1 MTQAIEHPL
10 ISATRQLDEVSK
22 HLAETMTALD
32 HELSNRDIELDPAGY
47 FLIYLDSDRH
57 LICAAHYSNNIN
69 DQGEAIDPETGEP
82 IPCDRP
88 SQRQPTKIYTGRT
101 AKEIG
106 IAITE
111 TANPCPLTRFEHAL
125 YLGREFVRAE
135 IALLTDQPYL
145 QD

>member
-1 MTQAIEHPL
+1 MAQAIEHPFT
-10 ISATRQLDEVSK
+10 SATRPLDGVSQDHAK
-22 HLAETMTALD
+22 TMATTD
-32 HELSNRDIELDPAGY
+32 QELSNRYIELDPAGY
-47 FLIYLDSDRH
+47 FLIYIDAEKS
-57 LICAAHYSNNIN
+57 LICAAHYSNDIN
-69 DQGEAIDPETGEP
+69 QQGEAIDPETGEP

-88 SQRQPTKIYTGRT
+88 SQREPTAIYTGRT
-101 AKEIG
+101 AKELG

-135 IALLTDQPYL
+135 IALLTGQPYI